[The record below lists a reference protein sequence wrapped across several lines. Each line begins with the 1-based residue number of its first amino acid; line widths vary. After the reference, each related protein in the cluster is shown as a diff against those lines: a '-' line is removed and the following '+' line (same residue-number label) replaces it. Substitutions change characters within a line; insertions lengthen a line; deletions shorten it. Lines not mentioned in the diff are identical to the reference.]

1 MTSKNKF
8 DWEAEVTWCISR
20 ASSPYEDSLYID
32 LDELLKH
39 KPYPASTLRE
49 HAPKELLS
57 KLDEILHANM
67 LKLGRANPAL
77 MDKIIMQ
84 NLKSKHGY
92 TERVDM
98 TSKGEKV
105 TIALPENLLPKELT
119 NKPKELNGE

>member
-1 MTSKNKF
+1 MTDGAKY
-8 DWEAEVTWCISR
+8 DWKAEVSWCI
-20 ASSPYEDSLYID
+20 AKAGGGDYVDV
-32 LDELLKH
+32 DELTRDKL
-39 KPYPASTLRE
+39 YSSSLLRE

-67 LKLGRANPAL
+67 LKLGRANPQL

-105 TIALPENLLPKELT
+105 SIVLPPNLLPKELT
-119 NKPKELNGE
+119 NKPKELKGE